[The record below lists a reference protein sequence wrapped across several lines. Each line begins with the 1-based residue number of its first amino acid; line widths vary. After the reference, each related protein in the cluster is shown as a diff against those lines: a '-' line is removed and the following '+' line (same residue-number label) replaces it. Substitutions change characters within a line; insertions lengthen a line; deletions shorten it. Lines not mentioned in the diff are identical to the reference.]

1 MAAIDFT
8 KLTRLSCPVLIL
20 AGRHDYTTPSEP
32 VQRWFNRLQAP
43 GKRWVW
49 FENSAH
55 MMYAEEP
62 GRVLVHLVQFALPFA
77 TAGGKPSPDHRL
89 GKRQ

>member
-1 MAAIDFT
+1 
-8 KLTRLSCPVLIL
+8 
-20 AGRHDYTTPSEP
+20 
-32 VQRWFNRLQAP
+32 
-43 GKRWVW
+43 
-49 FENSAH
+49 

-77 TAGGKPSPDHRL
+77 TAGGEPSPDHRL